1 MGCLSSNRCSH
12 RRRRRGSSMALKSA
26 PWQNRI
32 VRHADVA
39 PADLV
44 PNPRNWRTH
53 PDEQQR
59 ALGGGLSEVGWVAEV
74 LVNQTTGHVVDG
86 HLRIELALARKE
98 PTVPVTYVALSED
111 EERIVLATLDPLAA
125 MADAET
131 DALAKLLAGLQ
142 PADEAL
148 RELLDD
154 LARQH
159 GVDGFQAGLV
169 DPDDIPELPESPY
182 VKPSELYLLGDHR
195 LLCGDATNPD
205 DVARLL
211 DRAEPTLLATDP
223 PYGVSLDPTWRDGV
237 YNELGPAER
246 GYMRVDGQSEANHAT
261 RAPVAPHGRTRGH
274 RNTTVSG

>member
-1 MGCLSSNRCSH
+1 MLARNLHGSDLGAVAEPDRRP
-12 RRRRRGSSMALKSA
+12 RRRRACRARAQSA
-26 PWQNRI
+26 E
-32 VRHADVA
+32 VERH
-39 PADLV
+39 
-44 PNPRNWRTH
+44 PN
-53 PDEQQR
+53 DQQR
-59 ALGGGLSEVGWVAEV
+59 AVGGALSEVGWVAEV

-98 PTVPVTYVALSED
+98 PTVPVTYVELTVD

-131 DALAKLLAGLQ
+131 EALAQLLAGLE

-159 GVDGFQAGLV
+159 GIDGLQAGLA
-169 DPDDIPELPESPY
+169 DPDDVPEVPEQPY
-182 VKPSELYLLGDHR
+182 VKPGELYLLGDHR
-195 LLCGDATNPD
+195 LLCGDATKAD

-211 DRAEPTLLATDP
+211 DGGEPTLLATDP

-237 YNELGPAER
+237 YIGLGPVFFFKQKTAYEI
-246 GYMRVDGQSEANHAT
+246 GQ
-261 RAPVAPHGRTRGH
+261 
-274 RNTTVSG
+274 